1 MISKSLKFI
10 FKQSIYTNYESD
22 KLNYFIKRI
31 VSGSDVLKYKKID
44 QLYSHVI
51 TQIPY
56 SEEVVIDGFKKDS
69 KLDYLKPEFG
79 NISAIEMMMAT
90 DTVNYLPDDILT
102 KVDRAAMKTS
112 LETRVPFLDHEI
124 IEFTWSLPISYKIK
138 DGLSKWPL
146 HEILKEY
153 IPEQLT
159 KRENMGFS
167 VPIQ

>member
-90 DTVNYLPDDILT
+90 DTL
-102 KVDRAAMKTS
+102 
-112 LETRVPFLDHEI
+112 I
-124 IEFTWSLPISYKIK
+124 IYRMIY
-138 DGLSKWPL
+138 
-146 HEILKEY
+146 
-153 IPEQLT
+153 
-159 KRENMGFS
+159 
-167 VPIQ
+167 